1 MFKELRKRIEARRES
16 PNIFWRILIVM
27 KDIVWYLTM
36 TGLWLKHRILRLKYS
51 PVFYQ
56 GKLPDFLVIGIQKG
70 GTTSL
75 WENLKHHPDIE
86 ITPNYYPEQ
95 NLKSY
100 LQRFPNINMKE
111 VDFFNS
117 DKYQVK
123 GLAWYKT
130 LFNCSGKIQGDV
142 NPNYTDQ
149 EETLRKIS
157 ATAPNIKLIFI
168 MREPI
173 ARAYSA
179 WNHLKDLD
187 QPWTKCFDPKLGFA
201 KNIDQ
206 ELECNLEH
214 GALIYLGKYIEIIEN
229 LLKYFKREQILI
241 LINEQMAKEPQL
253 VYDQIFDFLGIPKIK
268 IKYIPNIN
276 KRSYTS
282 PVDVTTKQKL
292 NDFYKPYN
300 ERLFAFLGQEIKEWL

>member
-1 MFKELRKRIEARRES
+1 
-16 PNIFWRILIVM
+16 
-27 KDIVWYLTM
+27 
-36 TGLWLKHRILRLKYS
+36 
-51 PVFYQ
+51 
-56 GKLPDFLVIGIQKG
+56 
-70 GTTSL
+70 
-75 WENLKHHPDIE
+75 
-86 ITPNYYPEQ
+86 
-95 NLKSY
+95 
-100 LQRFPNINMKE
+100 MKE